1 MNRDPVAARRIARDY
16 LSTYLTLS
24 NYLSSF
30 RRLGFEENDF
40 TDGGSD
46 RLVDAT
52 VAWGDPETVATRVQA
67 HLDAGADHV
76 NIQPLGEDRTIDFDG
91 LTRVVRALG

>member
-1 MNRDPVAARRIARDY
+1 
-16 LSTYLTLS
+16 
-24 NYLSSF
+24 
-30 RRLGFEENDF
+30 
-40 TDGGSD
+40 
-46 RLVDAT
+46 
-52 VAWGDPETVATRVQA
+52 VATRVQA